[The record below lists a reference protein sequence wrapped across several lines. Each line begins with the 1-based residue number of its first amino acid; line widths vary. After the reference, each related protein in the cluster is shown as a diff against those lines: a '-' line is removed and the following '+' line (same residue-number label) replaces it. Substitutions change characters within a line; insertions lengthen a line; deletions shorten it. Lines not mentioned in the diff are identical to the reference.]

1 MESLGAYLKAQ
12 REHQGVALS
21 DLLRET
27 RLPRDVAEAL
37 EEDRYDALP
46 APVFAR
52 GFIRAY
58 LHHLGVPAEEA
69 LAFYQAR
76 MEASLPPPPKDVV
89 QAGWRRYVPV
99 AASLGAGA
107 VLSLGLYAYVALTR
121 PSPPPPEAQ
130 PVSVQQS
137 TLSSPGEQPAPATAS
152 PGVEPKAASL
162 RLVARVI
169 EPTWLRVQTD
179 SGQTTQELLPA
190 SAVRE
195 WTARSRFVLTIG
207 NAGGVRLE
215 LNGTPLPP
223 LGSSGEVIRDLVLP
237 RRAADPGRAAQAE
250 ER

>member
-1 MESLGAYLKAQ
+1 
-12 REHQGVALS
+12 
-21 DLLRET
+21 
-27 RLPRDVAEAL
+27 
-37 EEDRYDALP
+37 
-46 APVFAR
+46 VFAR

-58 LHHLGVPAEEA
+58 LRYLGLAADEA

-76 MEASLPPPPKDVV
+76 VEASLPPPPKDAVR
-89 QAGWRRYVPV
+89 AGWRRYVPV
-99 AASLGAGA
+99 AACLGAAA

-121 PSPPPPEAQ
+121 PSSPPPEAQ
-130 PVSVQQS
+130 PASVRQS
-137 TLSSPGEQPAPATAS
+137 TLSSLGESPAPAPAS
-152 PGVEPKAASL
+152 PAVEPKRAAL

-237 RRAADPGRAAQAE
+237 RPAPQE
-250 ER
+250 TQ